1 MFLSKIR
8 LCLASLPGSI
18 QEGICSFK
26 IQELPLFFL
35 PRTSMIFCFGSAR
48 IAGFVLLIVHD
59 FLLFLGKERG
69 YSLLDPLVQVPWVE
83 ALKGVLGGIVF
94 FDEGARLTVELQV
107 ALRKVSL
114 LDCSG
119 RIHAAEVQRGYIK
132 GFCIDFQ
139 PEELLLSACG
149 IGKVNPF
156 YLDDLKI
163 GITEQ
168 V

>member
-1 MFLSKIR
+1 M
-8 LCLASLPGSI
+8 
-18 QEGICSFK
+18 IC
-26 IQELPLFFL
+26 
-35 PRTSMIFCFGSAR
+35 CFGSAR
-48 IAGFVLLIVHD
+48 IAGYTVHD
-59 FLLFLGKERG
+59 FLLFRGKERG

-94 FDEGARLTVELQV
+94 FDEGARLIVELQV
-107 ALRKVSL
+107 ALLEVSL

-119 RIHAAEVQRGYIK
+119 TIHAAEVQLEYIK

-139 PEELLLSACG
+139 PEELLISACG

-156 YLDDLKI
+156 YFDDLKM